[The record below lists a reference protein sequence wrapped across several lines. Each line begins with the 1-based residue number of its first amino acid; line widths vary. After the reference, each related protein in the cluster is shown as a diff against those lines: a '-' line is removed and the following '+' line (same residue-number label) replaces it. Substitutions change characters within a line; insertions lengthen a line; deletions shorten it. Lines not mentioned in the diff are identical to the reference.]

1 MFGVAGAEGLRNAI
15 AFQFGSQAQPLDR
28 VWRTALRTLGMLAP
42 AGSLAFL
49 VLWLH
54 DRSQLAF
61 LFVAI
66 AFPFA
71 AFLQTVNIVYLVRH
85 AIERMNTQNACTVGA
100 GSSVVTLAAVLI
112 FHAGIVEVLAIW
124 AAGYVAASLW
134 AAVGLPGLLR
144 PAADD
149 PAREGPR
156 ANLWSEQA
164 AFSIKGGL
172 SAVVTLLALRVDIII
187 VGSTLTKSSL
197 GIYTT
202 ALALAE
208 LLTILS
214 RSVTWATT
222 ARISTGSRSDAVIL
236 TAKVIRLLLAG
247 QLAAAAILLA
257 AGPYAIH
264 LMYGPR
270 FDGAALLL
278 RIVLV
283 RVVVYSVD
291 GIVSYFISVR
301 AGRPG
306 LQFAFEL
313 GTLVLCAVSTLFAVH
328 PWGLVGAAGAATA
341 TFLLAFVAKLSYFVR
356 ITGIGPR
363 DVLLP
368 RRSDLPTALRLGSAA
383 RNTSRST
390 VVE

>member
-15 AFQFGSQAQPLDR
+15 AFQFGTEGHALAR
-28 VWRTALRTLGMLAP
+28 VWRTALATLALLAP

-49 VLWLH
+49 ALWLH

-85 AIERMNTQNACTVGA
+85 AVERMNTQNAWTVGA
-100 GSSVVTLAAVLI
+100 GSSLATLIAVLI
-112 FHAGIVEVLAIW
+112 FHASIVVVLAIW
-124 AAGYVAASLW
+124 AGGYLAASLW
-134 AAVGLPGLLR
+134 AAAGLPGLLR
-144 PAADD
+144 RSADD
-149 PAREGPR
+149 PPQERSKPK
-156 ANLWSEQA
+156 LWSEQA
-164 AFSIKGGL
+164 RFSLKGGL

-208 LLTILS
+208 LLTTLS

-222 ARISTGSRSDAVIL
+222 GRISTGPRAAAALL

-247 QLAAAAILLA
+247 QTAAAAVVFV

-264 LMYGPR
+264 LLYGQR
-270 FDGAALLL
+270 FDGAGLLL
-278 RIVLV
+278 RIVLA

-291 GIVSYFISVR
+291 GVVSYFISVR

-306 LQFAFEL
+306 MQFAFEL
-313 GTLVLCAVSTLFAVH
+313 GTLALCAGSTAIAVH
-328 PWGLVGAAGAATA
+328 PFGLVGAAAAATA
-341 TFLLAFVAKLSYFVR
+341 TFLIAFAVKLRYFTRVAGLR
-356 ITGIGPR
+356 PR
-363 DVLLP
+363 DVLWP
-368 RRSDLPTALRLGSAA
+368 RLDDLPPTLRLGT
-383 RNTSRST
+383 RRST

>member
-1 MFGVAGAEGLRNAI
+1 MFGVAGADGLRNAI
-15 AFQFGSQAQPLDR
+15 AFQFGTQGHPLAR
-28 VWRTALRTLGMLAP
+28 VWRTALRTLGLLAP

-49 VLWLH
+49 ALWLH

-85 AIERMNTQNACTVGA
+85 AVERMNTQNAWTVGA
-100 GSSVVTLAAVLI
+100 GSSIATLLAVLV
-112 FHAGIVEVLAIW
+112 FHAGIVAVLAIW
-124 AAGYVAASLW
+124 ACGYVAASLW
-134 AAVGLPGLLR
+134 AAAGLPGLLR
-144 PAADD
+144 RAAGD
-149 PAREGPR
+149 PPLEPSGS
-156 ANLWSEQA
+156 NLWFEQA
-164 AFSIKGGL
+164 TFSVKGGL
-172 SAVVTLLALRVDIII
+172 SSVVTLLALRVDIII

-208 LLTILS
+208 LLTTLS

-222 ARISTGSRSDAVIL
+222 GRISTGSRAAAALL

-247 QLAAAAILLA
+247 QAVAAAIVFV

-264 LMYGPR
+264 LLYGAR
-270 FDGAALLL
+270 FDGTALLL
-278 RIVLV
+278 RIVLA

-291 GIVSYFISVR
+291 GVVSYFISVR

-306 LQFAFEL
+306 IQFAFEL
-313 GTLVLCAVSTLFAVH
+313 GTLVLCAGSTVLAVH
-328 PWGLVGAAGAATA
+328 RFGLVGAAAAATA
-341 TFLLAFVAKLSYFVR
+341 TFLIAFAVKLSYFMRVA
-356 ITGIGPR
+356 GLAPR
-363 DVLLP
+363 DVLWP
-368 RRSDLPTALRLGSAA
+368 RLTDLPPLLRFG
-383 RNTSRST
+383 TSRST